1 MSTLSAANTLT
12 STNSP
17 AICVIGSNGV
27 TVEGERV
34 LSQFDETSL
43 LFIYE
48 KQTTSLHYSLESQGI
63 VFIFHKKSNKQITD
77 TESFGEN
84 HNVFKSG

>member
-12 STNSP
+12 SC

-27 TVEGERV
+27 TVEGERA